1 MNEISHLSD
10 ERRLTGGWP
19 DRPMNTIWQGAPF
32 VQRTLNG
39 NRVEGQNDGVKSL
52 EEQCDNRLILETH
65 DLINK
70 VSGLLKRADANLGS
84 YFDTEAQRELMKSI
98 ASRVNDAAMLALLQ
112 AWLEIAG
119 KRKDYNG
126 KKQGNSNHH

>member
-1 MNEISHLSD
+1 
-10 ERRLTGGWP
+10 
-19 DRPMNTIWQGAPF
+19 MNTICQGAPF

-52 EEQCDNRLILETH
+52 EEQCDNRLTLKTH
-65 DLINK
+65 DLISK
-70 VSGLLKRADANLGS
+70 VSALLKRADANLGS

-98 ASRVNDAAMLALLQ
+98 ASRVNDAAMLALLE

-126 KKQGNSNHH
+126 KKQGNSNRH